1 MVAKITTGKNIR
13 GALHYNE
20 NKLEKG
26 EADLLLANGFMDDSD
41 TVSLHDK
48 LVQFREF
55 TDKNK
60 RTKTNTIHISLNFSL
75 KDGLDHEKLKK
86 IAITYMEGIGF
97 GDQPYLV
104 YQHFDAAHPHIH
116 ILTTN
121 IREDGKRIETH
132 NLGKNQSELA
142 RKAIEER
149 FRLIKA
155 EDQKKEQAYI
165 LQPLSMGKVQYGQS
179 KTKAAI
185 SNIVTEVMRT
195 YMFTSLAEFNAAL
208 RQFNVTA
215 YRGELESRM
224 YQKKGLVY
232 SISDGDGNRLG
243 VPIKASSIH
252 SKPTFQNLEK
262 RFEQNKERRK
272 QHKARAVKTIENI
285 LTKPEAKDL
294 DGLKATL
301 SKRGIHAVF
310 RTNDQGRLYG
320 VTFVDNVTRSVF
332 NGSDLGKQLS
342 ANALHQR
349 FNIRD
354 EDGVDSNQKKGSQ
367 DETATEELAQGRSLA
382 EEIIQGLFDEVPGEF
397 LPENRPHRKK
407 KKKTSQII
415 QINDHGNRGK
425 RRGIT

>member
-1 MVAKITTGKNIR
+1 MVAKIITGKNIR

-20 NKLEKG
+20 KKLKKG
-26 EADLLLANGFMDDSD
+26 EAELLLTSGFTEGKELLDF
-41 TVSLHDK
+41 HDK
-48 LVQFREF
+48 LSHFHLF

-60 RTKTNTIHISLNFSL
+60 RTKTNTVHISLNFSPDD
-75 KDGLDHEKLKK
+75 KLDEEKLKD
-86 IAITYMEGIGF
+86 IAMKYMEGIGF
-97 GDQPYLV
+97 ADQPYLV

-149 FRLIKA
+149 FGLIRA
-155 EDQKKEQAYI
+155 EDQKKEQAYM

-179 KTKAAI
+179 ETKAAI
-185 SNIVTEVMRT
+185 ANIVTEVMRT
-195 YMFTSLAEFNAAL
+195 YKFTSLAEFNAAL

-215 YRGELESRM
+215 YRGEPESRM

-262 RFEQNKERRK
+262 RFEQNKELRK

-285 LTKPEAKDL
+285 LTKPESKDL
-294 DGLKATL
+294 DGLKAAL
-301 SKRGIHAVF
+301 SKKGIHAVF
-310 RTNDQGRLYG
+310 RINDQGRLYG

-332 NGSDLGKQLS
+332 NGSDLGKPFS

-349 FNIRD
+349 FNVRD
-354 EDGVDSNQKKGSQ
+354 EDGVDPDQKKGSQ
-367 DETATEELAQGRSLA
+367 DETTTEELVQGHSLA
-382 EEIIQGLFDEVPGEF
+382 EEMIQGLFDEVPGEF
-397 LPENRPHRKK
+397 LPENRPHWKK
-407 KKKTSQII
+407 KKK
-415 QINDHGNRGK
+415 
-425 RRGIT
+425 RRN

>member
-20 NKLEKG
+20 NKLAKG
-26 EADLLLANGFMDDSD
+26 NADLLLANGFIDDSD
-41 TVSLHDK
+41 SVNLHDK

-60 RTKTNTIHISLNFSL
+60 RTKTNTVHISLNFSP
-75 KDGLDHEKLKK
+75 KDELDDEKLKK
-86 IAITYMEGIGF
+86 IAMTYMEGIGF

-132 NLGKNQSELA
+132 NLGKNQSELT
-142 RKAIEER
+142 RKSIEER

-155 EDQKKEQAYI
+155 EDQKSEQAYI
-165 LQPLSMGKVQYGQS
+165 LKPVSMGKAQYGQS
-179 KTKAAI
+179 ETKAAI
-185 SNIVTEVMRT
+185 ANIVTEVMRT
-195 YMFTSLAEFNAAL
+195 YKFTSLAEFNAAL

-215 YRGELESRM
+215 YRGEPESRM

-232 SISDGDGNRLG
+232 SVSDGDGNRLG

-252 SKPTFQNLEK
+252 SNPTFQNLEK
-262 RFEQNKERRK
+262 RFGQNKEPKK
-272 QHKARAVKTIENI
+272 QHKSRAVKAIENI

-294 DGLKATL
+294 DGLKEAL
-301 SKRGIHAVF
+301 SKKGIHAVF

-332 NGSDLGKQLS
+332 NGSDLGKHLS
-342 ANALHQR
+342 ANALHQK
-349 FNIRD
+349 FNIR
-354 EDGVDSNQKKGSQ
+354 EEVSVVAYSKNQSQ
-367 DETATEELAQGRSLA
+367 DETATEELAQGRSLV
-382 EEIIQGLFDEVPGEF
+382 EEMIQGLFDEVPGEF
-397 LPENRPHRKK
+397 LPENRPRRKK
-407 KKKTSQII
+407 KK
-415 QINDHGNRGK
+415 
-425 RRGIT
+425 RRK

>member
-20 NKLEKG
+20 NKLVKG
-26 EADLLLANGFMDDSD
+26 NADLLLANGFMDDSD
-41 TVSLHDK
+41 SVGLHDK

-60 RTKTNTIHISLNFSL
+60 RTKTNTLHISLNFSP
-75 KDGLDHEKLKK
+75 KDELDDEKLKK
-86 IAITYMEGIGF
+86 IAMTYMEGIGF

-132 NLGKNQSELA
+132 NLGKNQSELT
-142 RKAIEER
+142 RKSIEER

-155 EDQKKEQAYI
+155 EDQKKEQAYMLRTI
-165 LQPLSMGKVQYGQS
+165 SMGKPQYGQS
-179 KTKAAI
+179 ETKAAI
-185 SNIVTEVMRT
+185 ANIVTEVMRT
-195 YMFTSLAEFNAAL
+195 YKFTSLAEFNAAL

-215 YRGELESRM
+215 YRGEPESRM

-252 SKPTFQNLEK
+252 SSPTFQNLEK
-262 RFEQNKERRK
+262 RFGQNKESRK
-272 QHKARAVKTIENI
+272 QHKSRAVKTIENI
-285 LTKPEAKDL
+285 LTKPEAKGL
-294 DGLKATL
+294 VRLKAAL
-301 SKRGIHAVF
+301 SKKGIHAVF

-332 NGSDLGKQLS
+332 NGSDLGKHLS
-342 ANALHQR
+342 ANALHQK
-349 FNIRD
+349 FNIR
-354 EDGVDSNQKKGSQ
+354 EELSVDAYPKNQSQ
-367 DETATEELAQGRSLA
+367 DETATEELAQGRSLV
-382 EEIIQGLFDEVPGEF
+382 EEMIQGLFDEVPGEF
-397 LPENRPHRKK
+397 LPENRPRRKK
-407 KKKTSQII
+407 KK
-415 QINDHGNRGK
+415 
-425 RRGIT
+425 RRK